1 MDITFPLIFKIGPF
15 CILAHVVFE
24 VLGIAI
30 AFQFYIYLRK
40 KQKDLISEPNRLWI
54 LIGAAFGALVFSR
67 LIGSLENP
75 AIFFSSKNTLLY
87 FYSHKTILGALFG
100 GVICVEIVKKI
111 IGEKKSSGD
120 LFVYPLLL
128 GMIIGRIGCLSMG
141 IHEQTYGIP
150 SDLPWALYLGDEDH
164 SILRHPVALY
174 EMLFLGMLW
183 ISFAAIEKKV
193 KFKEGIRFQFF
204 LMAYFI
210 FRLLIDFIKPGYKF
224 SFGLSTIQITALLG
238 MLYYSRTFYRLF
250 FKPKTLIK
258 EVEIDPTLNTNP
270 STPS

>member
-1 MDITFPLIFKIGPF
+1 MEINFPLTFVIGPF
-15 CILAHVVFE
+15 SILAHVIFE
-24 VLGIAI
+24 VVGIAI
-30 AFQFYIYLRK
+30 GFRYFLYLRR
-40 KQKDLISEPNRLWI
+40 KQKDVITESNRLWI

-67 LIGSLENP
+67 LVGSLENP
-75 AIFFSSKNTLLY
+75 ALFFSSKNTLLY

-100 GVICVEIVKKI
+100 GVICVEIVKKF

-120 LFVYPLLL
+120 LFVFPLIL

-150 SDLPWALYLGDEDH
+150 SDLPWAMYLGDEDPT
-164 SILRHPVALY
+164 ILRHPVALY

-183 ISFAAIEKKV
+183 ISFVAVEKKI

-210 FRLLIDFIKPGYKF
+210 FRFLIDFIKPGYKF
-224 SFGLSTIQITALLG
+224 SFGLSTIQITAMLG
-238 MLYYSRTFYRLF
+238 MLYYSRTLYRLF
-250 FKPKTLIK
+250 FKPKKLVKDTNT
-258 EVEIDPTLNTNP
+258 EPTLSTNHSNP
-270 STPS
+270 S

>member
-15 CILAHVVFE
+15 SILAHVVFE
-24 VLGIAI
+24 VLGIGI
-30 AFQFYIYLRK
+30 GFQFFLYLRR
-40 KQKDLISEPNRLWI
+40 KQQDVISEPNRLWI
-54 LIGAAFGALVFSR
+54 LIAATFGALVFSR
-67 LIGSLENP
+67 LVGSLEQPSALFSAKNP
-75 AIFFSSKNTLLY
+75 LLY

-100 GVICVEIVKKI
+100 GVICVEIAKKI

-150 SDLPWALYLGDEDH
+150 SDLPWAMYLGDEDQN
-164 SILRHPVALY
+164 ILRHPIALY
-174 EMLFLGMLW
+174 EMLFLGILW
-183 ISFAAIEKKV
+183 LSFVTLEKRL

-204 LMAYFI
+204 LMAYFM
-210 FRLLIDFIKPGYKF
+210 FRFLIDFIKPGYKF

-238 MLYYSRTFYRLF
+238 MLYYGRTFYRLF
-250 FKPKTLIK
+250 FKPKDLTK
-258 EVEIDPTLNTNP
+258 VNPTSSTNP
-270 STPS
+270 STTS

>member
-1 MDITFPLIFKIGPF
+1 MGINFPLTFVIGPF
-15 CILAHVVFE
+15 SILAHVIFE

-30 AFQFYIYLRK
+30 GFQFFLHLRR

-54 LIGAAFGALVFSR
+54 LIAAAFGALVFSR
-67 LIGSLENP
+67 LVGSLENP

-100 GVICVEIVKKI
+100 GVICVEIVKKF

-128 GMIIGRIGCLSMG
+128 GMIIGRLGCLSMG

-150 SDLPWALYLGDEDH
+150 SDLPWALYLGDEDQ

-174 EMLFLGMLW
+174 EILFLGMLW
-183 ISFAAIEKKV
+183 ISFVTIEKKLR
-193 KFKEGIRFQFF
+193 FKEGIRFQFF

-210 FRLLIDFIKPGYKF
+210 FRFLIDFIKPGYKL
-224 SFGLSTIQITALLG
+224 SFGLSTIQITCLLG

-250 FKPKTLIK
+250 FKPKELIQDSK
-258 EVEIDPTLNTNP
+258 NEAIF
-270 STPS
+270 

>member
-1 MDITFPLIFKIGPF
+1 MNFSFPLTFHIGPF
-15 CILAHVVFE
+15 SILAHVIFE

-30 AFQFYIYLRK
+30 GFRYFLYLRR
-40 KQKDLISEPNRLWI
+40 KQKDTISEDNRLWI

-67 LIGSLENP
+67 LVGSLENP
-75 AIFFSSKNTLLY
+75 SIFFSSQNTLLY

-120 LFVYPLLL
+120 LFVFPLIL
-128 GMIIGRIGCLSMG
+128 GMIIGRLGCLSMG

-150 SDLPWALYLGDEDH
+150 SDLPWALYLGDTDL
-164 SILRHPVALY
+164 SIRRHPVALY
-174 EMLFLGMLW
+174 EILFLGLLW
-183 ISFAAIEKKV
+183 LSFVRIEKRIT
-193 KFKEGIRFQFF
+193 FKEGIRFQFF

-210 FRLLIDFIKPGYKF
+210 FRLSIDFIKPGYKF
-224 SFGLSTIQITALLG
+224 SFGLSTIQITCLLG

-250 FKPKTLIK
+250 FKPRVLTIYK
-258 EVEIDPTLNTNP
+258 EPLLNDHH
-270 STPS
+270 STSL

>member
-1 MDITFPLIFKIGPF
+1 MDISFPLIFKIGPF
-15 CILAHVVFE
+15 SILAHVVFE

-30 AFQFYIYLRK
+30 GFRYFLYLRR
-40 KQKDLISEPNRLWI
+40 KQKDVISEPNRLWI
-54 LIGAAFGALVFSR
+54 LIGAALGALIFSR

-150 SDLPWALYLGDEDH
+150 SDLPWAMYLGDEDQN
-164 SILRHPVALY
+164 ILRHPVALY

-183 ISFAAIEKKV
+183 ISFVTIEKKL

-210 FRLLIDFIKPGYKF
+210 FRFLIDFIKPGYKF
-224 SFGLSTIQITALLG
+224 SFGLSTIQITALFG
-238 MLYYSRTFYRLF
+238 MLYYSRTFFRLF
-250 FKPKTLIK
+250 FKPKELVKDPLINSCYAK
-258 EVEIDPTLNTNP
+258 K
-270 STPS
+270 

>member
-15 CILAHVVFE
+15 SILAHVVFE

-30 AFQFYIYLRK
+30 GFQFFLYLRR
-40 KQKDLISEPNRLWI
+40 KQKDVISEPNRLWI
-54 LIGAAFGALVFSR
+54 LIGAAFGALLFSR
-67 LIGSLENP
+67 LVGSLEDPIAFWSAENKL
-75 AIFFSSKNTLLY
+75 FY
-87 FYSHKTILGALFG
+87 FYSNKTILGALFG
-100 GVICVEIVKKI
+100 GVFCVEMVKKI

-128 GMIIGRIGCLSMG
+128 GMMIGRIGCLSMG

-150 SDLPWALYLGDEDH
+150 SDLPWALYLGDEDT

-174 EMLFLGMLW
+174 EILFLGMLW
-183 ISFAAIEKKV
+183 LSFAAIEKKL

-210 FRLLIDFIKPGYKF
+210 FRFLIDFIKPGHKF

-238 MLYYSRTFYRLF
+238 MLYYSPTFYRLF
-250 FKPKTLIK
+250 FKPKALIK
-258 EVEIDPTLNTNP
+258 TNESTLNTNT

>member
-1 MDITFPLIFKIGPF
+1 
-15 CILAHVVFE
+15 
-24 VLGIAI
+24 
-30 AFQFYIYLRK
+30 
-40 KQKDLISEPNRLWI
+40 
-54 LIGAAFGALVFSR
+54 
-67 LIGSLENP
+67 
-75 AIFFSSKNTLLY
+75 
-87 FYSHKTILGALFG
+87 
-100 GVICVEIVKKI
+100 
-111 IGEKKSSGD
+111 
-120 LFVYPLLL
+120 
-128 GMIIGRIGCLSMG
+128 
-141 IHEQTYGIP
+141 
-150 SDLPWALYLGDEDH
+150 
-164 SILRHPVALY
+164 
-174 EMLFLGMLW
+174 MLFLGMLW

-250 FKPKTLIK
+250 FKPKALIK

>member
-1 MDITFPLIFKIGPF
+1 MGITFPLVFTIGPF
-15 CILAHVVFE
+15 SILAHVVFE

-30 AFQFYIYLRK
+30 GFQFFLYLRR
-40 KQKDLISEPNRLWI
+40 KQKDLISEPNRVWI
-54 LIGAAFGALVFSR
+54 LIGAALGALLFSR
-67 LIGSLENP
+67 LVGSLENP
-75 AIFFSSKNTLLY
+75 FVFFSAKNTLLY

-150 SDLPWALYLGDEDH
+150 SDLPWALYLGDADT

-193 KFKEGIRFQFF
+193 KFKNGIRFQFF

-210 FRLLIDFIKPGYKF
+210 FRFLIDFIKPGYKF

-238 MLYYSRTFYRLF
+238 MLYYSRTFYALF
-250 FKPKTLIK
+250 FKPKTLVK
-258 EVEIDPTLNTNP
+258 KTQPTLNTNH
-270 STPS
+270 STTS